1 MKSLFSPP
9 KKNYLKFVEYERI
22 RTLINFCAKV
32 FKAFGVA
39 FTVLVDHR
47 IVYQVGESW
56 QCDNIEAL
64 ERKAEQMLQYR
75 KREKHG

>member
-1 MKSLFSPP
+1 MIDA
-9 KKNYLKFVEYERI
+9 ERI
-22 RTLINFCAKV
+22 RFCAKV

-39 FTVLVDHR
+39 FTILANHK

-56 QCDNIEAL
+56 QCSTIEAL

-75 KREKHG
+75 RREKL

>member
-1 MKSLFSPP
+1 M
-9 KKNYLKFVEYERI
+9 NVNDADRI
-22 RTLINFCAKV
+22 KFCAKA
-32 FKAFGVA
+32 FKAFN
-39 FTVLVDHR
+39 VDFMILADHK

-75 KREKHG
+75 KKLK

>member
-1 MKSLFSPP
+1 MTETD
-9 KKNYLKFVEYERI
+9 KNR
-22 RTLINFCAKV
+22 INFCAKV

-39 FTVLVDHR
+39 FTILANHK

-56 QCDNIEAL
+56 QCSTVEAL

-75 KREKHG
+75 QKSLIR

>member
-1 MKSLFSPP
+1 MIDAG
-9 KKNYLKFVEYERI
+9 R
-22 RTLINFCAKV
+22 INFCAKV

-39 FTVLVDHR
+39 FTILADHK

-64 ERKAEQMLQYR
+64 ERKAEIL
-75 KREKHG
+75 KK

>member
-1 MKSLFSPP
+1 MTGSRKIESIF
-9 KKNYLKFVEYERI
+9 KNGFMIDAGR
-22 RTLINFCAKV
+22 INFCAKV

-39 FTVLVDHR
+39 FTILADHK

-64 ERKAEQMLQYR
+64 ERKAEQMLMYR
-75 KREKHG
+75 RKERL